1 MEVREGGFF
10 EGCWQGWGFGEV
22 EGGGEK
28 RIWRGRVKTEREGHH
43 AER

>member
-22 EGGGEK
+22 EGGW
-28 RIWRGRVKTEREGHH
+28 WRGWGKTEREGHH